1 MEELKDQIDEI
12 DEQLQGRKNMELEQ
26 VKRKIEG
33 EAKLTLTMDEARGTS
48 FEKDMETL
56 KSMSPFPSSSLSSL
70 TLTDTLDVVELVQER
85 RLRTDAKRTC
95 NRLEVEQD
103 ASTSSLTLRSSL
115 ARPRRPWRPP
125 RKQLA
130 EGISQESM
138 KSPPPLHPLYLLIHL
153 LQIYIY
159 ILIVYFIFNNIE
171 PFANS
176 WRPNGKTLAPKWM
189 LFANKLEELRGPI
202 GIHCHLFPS
211 SLSPL
216 YLP

>member
-1 MEELKDQIDEI
+1 MRLMSNSK
-12 DEQLQGRKNMELEQ
+12 GRKNMELKQ

-85 RLRTDAKRTC
+85 RLHTDAKRTR
-95 NRLEVEQD
+95 NRLEAEQD
-103 ASTSSLTLRSSL
+103 ASTSSSTRRSSL

-159 ILIVYFIFNNIE
+159 
-171 PFANS
+171 
-176 WRPNGKTLAPKWM
+176 
-189 LFANKLEELRGPI
+189 
-202 GIHCHLFPS
+202 
-211 SLSPL
+211 
-216 YLP
+216 